1 MKVYVKNAKRRR
13 IFMYDIEA
21 IKQQF
26 KEVITHS
33 QFIDDPKVDKLFYM
47 W

>member
-1 MKVYVKNAKRRR
+1 MKTYVKSAKRRK

-21 IKQQF
+21 IKRQF

-33 QFIDDPKVDKLFYM
+33 QFIDDPKVDKLFDM